1 MCSEKKTLCFEDH
14 GWLQMKIL
22 KSQSNQQITTWK
34 TYRDGKTHDMLA
46 LSLGKTWE
54 VAKIIAKESWLGL

>member
-1 MCSEKKTLCFEDH
+1 MCSEKKRFVSKI
-14 GWLQMKIL
+14 MVASKIL

-34 TYRDGKTHDMLA
+34 TNRDGKTHDMLA

-54 VAKIIAKESWLGL
+54 VAKIIERESWLEL